1 MSKMKCPVMNKENII
16 KITIVALI
24 VLSITG
30 IYIFKNIEKSEIA
43 KNSISNTEIKKDT
56 VVNIYSENLPTLV
69 EFGSTTCDPCKTMV
83 PILDSISKDYKDKLV
98 VNIVDV
104 YKNQEQ
110 TRKYNIRVTPTQIFF
125 NSQGKAIYRHEGVL
139 YETDTV
145 KKLAEMGI
153 R

>member
-1 MSKMKCPVMNKENII
+1 MSNMKSPVMNKENII
-16 KITIVALI
+16 KIIIVAVI

-30 IYIFKNIEKSEIA
+30 IFIFKNIEKSQIA
-43 KNSISNTEIKKDT
+43 KNSISNTEIKNDT

-69 EFGSTTCDPCKTMV
+69 DFASTTCEPCKAMI

-104 YKNQEQ
+104 YKNSEQ

-125 NSQGKAIYRHEGVL
+125 DSQGNAIYRHEGVL
-139 YETDTV
+139 YETDIV